1 MRQVLGVGVAS
12 ALAIAVGSIFSAQA
26 GAAVITGVTATS
38 NSTYPGVDRL
48 AAYTVNGSGMTAGQA
63 SNAPAGTMWLSNDG
77 ATVASPTITFN
88 LGGLYNLTGAN
99 VWNYNESGGTG
110 RGINAVSVQEA
121 GADAVFT
128 TIANLNLT
136 QATGL
141 STYTGQAIELAGTA
155 QYIRFI
161 NLTSFT
167 YPAGFVGNTDAVV
180 GLSEIAFSGN
190 SAAVPE
196 PASMALLL
204 VGAAGAVLA
213 GRRQQ
218 D

>member
-77 ATVASPTITFN
+77 AAVASPTITFN

-128 TIANLNLT
+128 KI
-136 QATGL
+136 
-141 STYTGQAIELAGTA
+141 
-155 QYIRFI
+155 
-161 NLTSFT
+161 
-167 YPAGFVGNTDAVV
+167 
-180 GLSEIAFSGN
+180 
-190 SAAVPE
+190 
-196 PASMALLL
+196 
-204 VGAAGAVLA
+204 
-213 GRRQQ
+213 GRAHG
-218 D
+218 